1 MDMHETRN
9 RIKWKIKMLNIIQDD
24 VSKIN
29 RISQLLLMMKRKNV
43 PD

>member
-1 MDMHETRN
+1 MKQ
-9 RIKWKIKMLNIIQDD
+9 RIELNGKVKMLNIIQDD

-29 RISQLLLMMKRKNV
+29 RIFQLLLMMKRKNEI